1 MDAQKLL
8 DNFSTHLKNVIAKS
22 ISLAARLGKPQ
33 VELVHLLY
41 TLAEENGSLG
51 GELLKKFSLTPELI
65 SANADTFFMEEPALI
80 QEKISN
86 PVPNLSDA
94 SRGALEKA
102 LLRAHEEGHAYIGT
116 EHLLHGILTSK
127 NADIKKLFSTLS
139 VNTTELST
147 QLDISFHNAE
157 KFTQMGEVMEIFEEI
172 QGNNPVPENEDPTD
186 HSGST
191 LGGESEKLESMP
203 ASLTRDRKQTSAV
216 ALFTTN
222 LTHRQHTEKL
232 DPVIGREDEIDRM
245 INILSRRT
253 KNNPILVGE
262 PGVGKTA
269 IVEGLAKRIAEGAV
283 PDILKR
289 KKILSLDLTLLVAGT
304 IYRGEFEA
312 RLKQIIDECAKNPNY
327 ILFIDELHNIIG
339 AGSNQGTMDAAN
351 ILKPALARGL
361 LRCIGATTYDE
372 YKKYISSDPALER
385 RFQKIDVD
393 EPTDSEVTT
402 ILTGLKKQ
410 YENYHHVAILNEAV
424 EEAVRLSNRY
434 IHDNFQP
441 DKAIDLID
449 EAASSVKTKQ
459 KAPAPIAKVEALEKK
474 LEEYIEEKNRAI
486 VEERLKNAA
495 KIKDAITVLEK
506 KLIAAKNTATRQLK
520 KGNEIRPAVTKEHV
534 RDVLAK
540 KMHIDRQILSENE
553 WERLKT
559 LQTRLHQHIIGQDEV
574 LTEVVETLKMAELGI
589 RDTKKPYAS
598 FLFTGPSGVG
608 KTELAK
614 QLAAEL
620 YHDEKAFIR
629 LDMGEF
635 SEGNSTAKLLG
646 SPAGYIGYKDRNPF
660 LEKLKLRPYSVLL
673 FDEIDKAHPDIMKLL
688 LQILDEGEISDT
700 NGKKVRLSH
709 SIIIL
714 TSNIGAELYKSHG
727 IGFGEGNKDVIKHRE
742 SLIKTITHKL
752 KESLSAAL
760 MSRINTICVFNQ
772 LTEANVRD
780 IIAKH
785 IMKLSS
791 VLKESQHITI
801 VPDKDVLE
809 ALAKETRDKDLG
821 ARNIERKLERIIE
834 ELVIQVLTKKSAQ
847 NTASIGRQGKN
858 KSYTLTRKKDQYLLS

>member
-8 DNFSTHLKNVIAKS
+8 DNFSTHLKNTIARS
-22 ISLAARLGKPQ
+22 ISLAARLKKSQ
-33 VELVHLLY
+33 VELPHLLHAL
-41 TLAEENGSLG
+41 TEETGSIG
-51 GELLKKFSLTPELI
+51 SELLKKFSITPELI
-65 SANADTFFMEEPALI
+65 SDHLAEHFEEAHTTTSD
-80 QEKISN
+80 KVST
-86 PVPNLSDA
+86 PVPNLSTT
-94 SRGALEKA
+94 SRSALEKA
-102 LLRAHEEGHAYIGT
+102 LLRAHEEGHSYIGT
-116 EHLLHGILTSK
+116 EHLLFGILSLK
-127 NADIKKLFSTLS
+127 NKEIQELFTTLS
-139 VNTTELST
+139 VNVGELKA

-172 QGNNPVPENEDPTD
+172 QGTPLESTPEEETEDDEPEEQPPENSKPDT
-186 HSGST
+186 
-191 LGGESEKLESMP
+191 MP
-203 ASLTRDRKQTSAV
+203 ASLSRDRKQTSAV

-222 LTHRQHTEKL
+222 LTHRQHTEKI
-232 DPVIGREDEIDRM
+232 DPVIGREDEIERM
-245 INILSRRT
+245 INILSRRN

-269 IVEGLAKRIAEGAV
+269 IVEGLAKRIAEGDI

-312 RLKQIIDECAKNPNY
+312 RLKSIIDECGKNPNY

-351 ILKPALARGL
+351 ILKPALARGQ

-393 EPTDSEVTT
+393 EPNRDEVLT
-402 ILTGLKKQ
+402 ILTGVKKH
-410 YENYHHVAILNEAV
+410 YEGYHQVQILDDAIV
-424 EEAVRLSNRY
+424 EAVRLSNRY

-441 DKAIDLID
+441 DKALDLID

-459 KAPAPIAKVEALEKK
+459 KTPVSVAKFETLEKK
-474 LEEYIEEKNRAI
+474 LEEYIEKKNQAI
-486 VEERLKNAA
+486 AEERLKDAA
-495 KIKDAITVLEK
+495 KIKDTITALEK
-506 KLIAAKNTATRQLK
+506 KLARAKNAAEKTSK
-520 KGNEIRPAVTKEHV
+520 KKILTLPSVTVEHV
-534 RDVLAK
+534 RDVLSK
-540 KMHIDRQILSENE
+540 KMHIDRTMLNQNE
-553 WERLKT
+553 WEQLKT
-559 LQTRLHQHIIGQDEV
+559 LKEKLKTHIMGQDEV
-574 LTEVVETLKMAELGI
+574 LEEVVETLKMAELGI
-589 RDTKKPYAS
+589 RDSKKPYAS

-614 QLAAEL
+614 QLAEAL
-620 YHDEKAFIR
+620 YHDAKAFIR

-673 FDEIDKAHPDIMKLL
+673 FDEIDKAHPDVMKLL

-700 NGKKVRLSH
+700 NGKKVKLTH

-714 TSNIGAELYKSHG
+714 TSNIGAELYKSQG
-727 IGFGEGNKDVIKHRE
+727 IGFGDTHK
-742 SLIKTITHKL
+742 STIETRHTLEKAIMGKL
-752 KESLSAAL
+752 KEGFSSAL
-760 MSRINTICVFNQ
+760 MSRINAVCVFNQ
-772 LTEANVRD
+772 LTEADVRN
-780 IIAKH
+780 IILKHIAK
-785 IMKLSS
+785 LSNS
-791 VLKESQHITI
+791 LNESQQITI
-801 VPDKDVLE
+801 ATDTDALE
-809 ALAKETRDKDLG
+809 ALARETRDKDLG

-834 ELVIQVLTKKSAQ
+834 QLVIDILSKKKKKA
-847 NTASIGRQGKN
+847 
-858 KSYTLTRKKDQYLLS
+858 YTLTRKKDEYLLS

>member
-8 DNFSTHLKNVIAKS
+8 DNFSTHLKNVIARS
-22 ISLAARLGKPQ
+22 ISLAARLGKSQ
-33 VELVHLLY
+33 VELPHVLHALS
-41 TLAEENGSLG
+41 EEVGSIG
-51 GELLKKFSLTPELI
+51 GELLKKFSITPELI
-65 SANADTFFMEEPALI
+65 AANAHAHFEQDAPQI
-80 QEKISN
+80 QGNLSSA
-86 PVPNLSDA
+86 VPNLNHA

-102 LLRAHEEGHAYIGT
+102 LLRAHEEGHSYIGT
-116 EHLLHGILTSK
+116 EHLLFGILSSK
-127 NADIKKLFSTLS
+127 DKHTQELFEHLS
-139 VNTTELST
+139 VNTAELQT
-147 QLDISFHNAE
+147 QLDLSFHNAD

-172 QGNNPVPENEDPTD
+172 QGSTPPSTEEDEEVEAPSLENQKPENI
-186 HSGST
+186 
-191 LGGESEKLESMP
+191 P
-203 ASLTRDRKQTSAV
+203 ASFSRDRKQTSAI
-216 ALFTTN
+216 ALFTNN

-232 DPVIGREDEIDRM
+232 DPVIGREDEIERM

-269 IVEGLAKRIAEGAV
+269 IVEGLAKRIAEGTV
-283 PDILKR
+283 PDILQR

-351 ILKPALARGL
+351 ILKPALARGQ

-385 RFQKIDVD
+385 RFQKIDVE
-393 EPTDSEVTT
+393 EPHNLEVVT
-402 ILTGLKKQ
+402 ILKGIRKQ
-410 YENYHHVAILNEAV
+410 YEQYHHVIISDETI
-424 EEAVRLSNRY
+424 EEAVKLSNRY

-441 DKAIDLID
+441 DKSIDLID

-459 KAPAPIAKVEALEKK
+459 KAPTAIAKLHTLEQK
-474 LEEYIEEKNRAI
+474 LEEYTDEKNKAI
-486 VEERLKNAA
+486 AEERLKDAV
-495 KIKDAITVLEK
+495 KIKDKITAREK
-506 KLIAAKNTATRQLK
+506 KIASLTATSQK
-520 KGNEIRPAVTKEHV
+520 KNKKHLSLRFEVTPEHV
-534 RDVLAK
+534 RDVLSK
-540 KMHIDRQILSENE
+540 KMHINRDILNQNE

-559 LQTRLHQHIIGQDEV
+559 LPDRLKNHIIGQPEV

-614 QLAAEL
+614 RLAEEL

-673 FDEIDKAHPDIMKLL
+673 FDEIDKAHPDVLKLL
-688 LQILDEGEISDT
+688 LQILDEGEISDV
-700 NGKKVRLSH
+700 NGKKVKLSH
-709 SIIIL
+709 SIVVL
-714 TSNIGAELYKSHG
+714 TSNIGSELYKSHG
-727 IGFGEGNKDVIKHRE
+727 IGFGETATHTPEHRNN
-742 SLIKTITHKL
+742 LVKTITQKL
-752 KESLSAAL
+752 KEALSSAL
-760 MSRINTICVFNQ
+760 LSRINTICVFNQ
-772 LTEANVRD
+772 LTSQDVRD
-780 IIAKH
+780 IVQKH
-785 IMKLSS
+785 LVKLTHT
-791 VLKESQHITI
+791 LKESQHITI
-801 VPDKDVLE
+801 THDSLALE
-809 ALAKETRDKDLG
+809 ALTKETRDKDLG
-821 ARNIERKLERIIE
+821 ARNIERKLERILE
-834 ELVIQVLTKKSAQ
+834 ALVIDALSKK
-847 NTASIGRQGKN
+847 GK
-858 KSYTLTRKKDQYLLS
+858 KTYTLTHKKDQYLLS

>member
-22 ISLAARLGKPQ
+22 ISLAARLGKSH
-33 VELVHLLY
+33 VDVVHLLY
-41 TLAEENGSLG
+41 TLAEENGSIG

-65 SANADTFFMEEPALI
+65 SSTASAFFLEDPGLI

-102 LLRAHEEGHAYIGT
+102 LLRAHDEGHAYIGT
-116 EHLLHGILTSK
+116 EHLLHGILLSK
-127 NADIKKLFSTLS
+127 NKDIKELFDTLS
-139 VNTTELST
+139 VNTSELST
-147 QLDISFHNAE
+147 QLDSSFHTAQ

-172 QGNNPVPENEDPTD
+172 QGTTPILPTEEDISEDEDLPTQN
-186 HSGST
+186 
-191 LGGESEKLESMP
+191 GESTADKPDVMP
-203 ASLTRDRKQTSAV
+203 ASLTRDRKQASAI
-216 ALFTTN
+216 ALFTTT
-222 LTHRQHTEKL
+222 LTNHQHTVHL

-269 IVEGLAKRIAEGAV
+269 IVEGLAKRIAEGTV

-393 EPTDSEVTT
+393 EPTHTEVLT
-402 ILTGLKKQ
+402 ILKGVRKH
-410 YENYHHVAILNEAV
+410 YENYHVVEILDETI
-424 EEAVRLSNRY
+424 EEAVGLSNRY

-459 KAPAPIAKVEALEKK
+459 KAPVSVAKVHALEKK
-474 LEEYIEEKNRAI
+474 LEEYIEEKNKAI
-486 VEERLKNAA
+486 AEERLKSAA
-495 KIKDAITVLEK
+495 KLKDLITSLEK
-506 KLIAAKNTATRQLK
+506 KITTAKKSADRESKQGKETRAK
-520 KGNEIRPAVTKEHV
+520 VTKEHV
-534 RDVLAK
+534 REVLAK
-540 KMHIDRQILSENE
+540 KMHINRQLLDQNE
-553 WERLKT
+553 WDRLKT
-559 LQTRLHQHIIGQDEV
+559 LKARLQQHIIGQDEV

-589 RDTKKPYAS
+589 RDTKKPFAS
-598 FLFTGPSGVG
+598 LLFTGPSGVG
-608 KTELAK
+608 KTELARR
-614 QLAAEL
+614 LAEEL

-673 FDEIDKAHPDIMKLL
+673 FDEIDKAHPDVMKLL

-700 NGKKVRLSH
+700 NGKKVKLSH

-727 IGFGEGNKDVIKHRE
+727 IGFGEGNKDSNKQRE
-742 SLIKTITHKL
+742 MLIKTITHKL

-760 MSRINTICVFNQ
+760 MSRISTVCVFNQ
-772 LTEANVRD
+772 LTEANVKD
-780 IIAKH
+780 IIQKH
-785 IMKLSS
+785 ITKLSHL
-791 VLKESQHITI
+791 LKETQHITI
-801 VPDKDVLE
+801 APDNAVLE
-809 ALAKETRDKDLG
+809 ALARETSDKDLG

-834 ELVIQVLTKKSAQ
+834 ELVINAIQTKK
-847 NTASIGRQGKN
+847 K
-858 KSYTLTRKKDQYLLS
+858 KHYTLTRKKDQYLLS

>member
-8 DNFSTHLKNVIAKS
+8 DNFSTHLKNTIARS
-22 ISLAARLGKPQ
+22 ISLAARLKKPE
-33 VELVHLLY
+33 VELPHLLY
-41 TLAEENGSLG
+41 ALTEETGSIG
-51 GELLKKFSLTPELI
+51 GELLKKFSITPELI
-65 SANADTFFMEEPALI
+65 SAHLEKTF
-80 QEKISN
+80 QEAEVTAPDHVSI
-86 PVPNLSDA
+86 PVPNLSTA
-94 SRGALEKA
+94 SRSALEKA
-102 LLRAHEEGHAYIGT
+102 LLRAHEEGHSYIGT
-116 EHLLHGILTSK
+116 EHLLFGILSLK
-127 NADIKKLFSTLS
+127 NSEIQGLFSTLS
-139 VNTTELST
+139 VNVGELKS

-172 QGNNPVPENEDPTD
+172 QGTPLESANEPDEEETEEPAPENSKPDT
-186 HSGST
+186 
-191 LGGESEKLESMP
+191 MP

-222 LTHRQHTEKL
+222 LTHRQHTEKI
-232 DPVIGREDEIDRM
+232 DPVIGRDDEIERM
-245 INILSRRT
+245 INILSRRN

-269 IVEGLAKRIAEGAV
+269 IVEGLAKRIAEGDI

-312 RLKQIIDECAKNPNY
+312 RLKSIIDECAKNPNY

-351 ILKPALARGL
+351 ILKPALARGQ

-393 EPTDSEVTT
+393 EPSRDAVLT
-402 ILTGLKKQ
+402 ILTGLRKH
-410 YENYHHVAILNEAV
+410 YEQYHHVEIQDEALA
-424 EEAVRLSNRY
+424 EAVRLSNRY

-449 EAASSVKTKQ
+449 EASSSVKTKQ
-459 KAPAPIAKVEALEKK
+459 KTPTPIAKFETLEKK
-474 LEEYIEEKNRAI
+474 LEEYIEKKNQAI
-486 VEERLKNAA
+486 ADERLKDAA
-495 KIKDAITVLEK
+495 KIKDAITALEK
-506 KLIAAKNTATRQLK
+506 KLQSAKKAAEKTSK
-520 KGNEIRPAVTKEHV
+520 KKLVNLPSVTHEHV
-534 RDVLAK
+534 RDVLSK
-540 KMHIDRQILSENE
+540 KMHIDRSMLNQNE
-553 WERLKT
+553 WEQLKT
-559 LQTRLHQHIIGQDEV
+559 LKEKLKVHIMGQDEV
-574 LTEVVETLKMAELGI
+574 LEEVVETLKMAELGI
-589 RDTKKPYAS
+589 RDSKKPYAS

-614 QLAAEL
+614 QLAEAL
-620 YHDEKAFIR
+620 YHDSKAFIR

-673 FDEIDKAHPDIMKLL
+673 FDEIDKAHPDVMKLL

-700 NGKKVRLSH
+700 NGKKVKLAH

-714 TSNIGAELYKSHG
+714 TSNIGAELYKSQG
-727 IGFGEGNKDVIKHRE
+727 IGFGDTHKSSTE
-742 SLIKTITHKL
+742 SRHTLEKAIMGKL
-752 KESLSAAL
+752 KEGFSSAL
-760 MSRINTICVFNQ
+760 MSRINAVCIFNQ
-772 LTEANVRD
+772 LTEADVRN
-780 IIAKH
+780 IILKHIAK
-785 IMKLSS
+785 LSNS
-791 VLKESQHITI
+791 LNESQQITI
-801 VPDKDVLE
+801 ATDTDALE
-809 ALAKETRDKDLG
+809 ALARETRDKDLG

-834 ELVIQVLTKKSAQ
+834 QLVIDVISKKKKKA
-847 NTASIGRQGKN
+847 
-858 KSYTLTRKKDQYLLS
+858 YTLTRKKDQYLLS

>member
-8 DNFSTHLKNVIAKS
+8 DNFSTHLKNTIARS
-22 ISLAARLGKPQ
+22 IALAARLRKTQ
-33 VELVHLLY
+33 VEIPHLLHAL
-41 TLAEENGSLG
+41 TEESGSIG
-51 GELLKKFSLTPELI
+51 SELLKKFSITPELI
-65 SANADTFFMEEPALI
+65 SSHLPHHFEEQDTTTHKTSAGVSA
-80 QEKISN
+80 Q
-86 PVPNLSDA
+86 VPNLSEQ
-94 SRGALEKA
+94 SRSALEKA
-102 LLRAHEEGHAYIGT
+102 LLRAHEEGHSYIGT
-116 EHLLHGILTSK
+116 EHLLSGILSLQNK
-127 NADIKKLFSTLS
+127 EIQELCATLS
-139 VNTTELST
+139 INVNELNS
-147 QLDISFHNAE
+147 QIDISFHNAE

-172 QGNNPVPENEDPTD
+172 QGAPLETPREEDT
-186 HSGST
+186 H
-191 LGGESEKLESMP
+191 EESMP
-203 ASLTRDRKQTSAV
+203 ENNAPEVAPTSLSRDRKQTSAV

-222 LTHRQHTEKL
+222 LTHRQYTEKI
-232 DPVIGREDEIDRM
+232 DPVIGRDDEIERM
-245 INILSRRT
+245 INILSRRN

-269 IVEGLAKRIAEGAV
+269 IVEGLARRIGEGDV

-312 RLKQIIDECAKNPNY
+312 RLKSIIDECAKNPNY

-351 ILKPALARGL
+351 ILKPALARGQ

-393 EPTDSEVTT
+393 EPNRDEVLT
-402 ILTGLKKQ
+402 ILTGVRKQ
-410 YENYHHVAILNEAV
+410 YEKYHHVHILDSALA
-424 EEAVRLSNRY
+424 EAVRLSNRY

-459 KAPAPIAKVEALEKK
+459 KTPIPVAKLETLEKK
-474 LEEYIEEKNRAI
+474 LEEYTEKKNQAI
-486 VEERLKNAA
+486 ASERLKDAA
-495 KIKDAITVLEK
+495 KIKDTITALEK
-506 KLIAAKNTATRQLK
+506 KILIAKKAAEKNAKK
-520 KGNEIRPAVTKEHV
+520 KIISAPIVSEEHV
-534 RDVLAK
+534 RDVLSK
-540 KMHIDRQILSENE
+540 KMHIDRDILNQNE
-553 WERLKT
+553 WDRLKMLKEKLT
-559 LQTRLHQHIIGQDEV
+559 HHIIGQDEV
-574 LTEVVETLKMAELGI
+574 LEEVVETLKMSELGI
-589 RDTKKPYAS
+589 RDHKKPYAS

-614 QLAAEL
+614 RLAEEL

-635 SEGNSTAKLLG
+635 SEGHSTAKLLG

-673 FDEIDKAHPDIMKLL
+673 FDEIDKAHPDVMKLL

-700 NGKKVRLSH
+700 NGKKVKLTH

-714 TSNIGAELYKSHG
+714 TSNIGAELYKSQG
-727 IGFGEGNKDVIKHRE
+727 IGFGDTRTSNIESRKTLEKVIM
-742 SLIKTITHKL
+742 SKL
-752 KESLSAAL
+752 KEGFSSAL
-760 MSRINTICVFNQ
+760 MSRISATCVFNQ
-772 LTEANVRD
+772 LTEVDVRN
-780 IIAKH
+780 IILKHIAK
-785 IMKLSS
+785 LSDS
-791 VLKESQHITI
+791 LTESQHIAIAT
-801 VPDKDVLE
+801 DTAALD
-809 ALAKETRDKDLG
+809 ALARETRDKDLG

-834 ELVIQVLTKKSAQ
+834 ELVITVLGKKSTKQ
-847 NTASIGRQGKN
+847 SSGPREKKKT
-858 KSYTLTRKKDQYLLS
+858 YTLTRKKDEYLLS

>member
-8 DNFSTHLKNVIAKS
+8 DNFSTHLKNVIARS
-22 ISLAARLGKPQ
+22 ISLAARLQRSQ
-33 VELVHLLY
+33 VELPHLLY
-41 TLAEENGSLG
+41 TLTEESGSIG

-65 SANADTFFMEEPALI
+65 SSTATKFFVEEESSSSVNAS
-80 QEKISN
+80 Q
-86 PVPNLSDA
+86 PVPSLSES

-116 EHLLHGILTSK
+116 EHLLHGILIST
-127 NADIKKLFSTLS
+127 NPAIKELFSTLS
-139 VNTTELST
+139 INTTELLA

-172 QGNNPVPENEDPTD
+172 QDTQREGHTEEDHDIHEANEPESSKTD
-186 HSGST
+186 T
-191 LGGESEKLESMP
+191 MP
-203 ASLTRDRKQTSAV
+203 ASLTRDRKQTSAT

-232 DPVIGREDEIDRM
+232 DPVIGRDDEIERM

-269 IVEGLAKRIAEGAV
+269 IVEGLAKRIAEGEV
-283 PDILKR
+283 PDILKQ

-393 EPTDSEVTT
+393 EPKFDEVLT
-402 ILTGLKKQ
+402 ILTGIRKQ
-410 YENYHHVAILNEAV
+410 YETYHRVTILDEALAEAV
-424 EEAVRLSNRY
+424 HLSNRY

-441 DKAIDLID
+441 DKSIDLID

-459 KAPAPIAKVEALEKK
+459 KSSVRNTKVYELEKK

-486 VEERLKNAA
+486 TEERLKDAA
-495 KIKDAITVLEK
+495 KLKDAITLLEK
-506 KLIAAKNTATRQLK
+506 KIITAKKTAARESKRVKEVL
-520 KGNEIRPAVTKEHV
+520 PMVTKEHV

-540 KMHIDRQILSENE
+540 KMHIDRSLLQQNE
-553 WERLKT
+553 WERLST
-559 LQTRLHQHIIGQDEV
+559 LKNRLQQHIIGQDEV

-589 RDTKKPYAS
+589 RDTKKPFAS

-608 KTELAK
+608 KTELARR
-614 QLAAEL
+614 LAEEL
-620 YHDEKAFIR
+620 YHDDKAFIR

-673 FDEIDKAHPDIMKLL
+673 FDEIDKAHGDVMKLL

-700 NGKKVRLSH
+700 NGKKVKLSH
-709 SIIIL
+709 SIVIL

-727 IGFGEGNKDVIKHRE
+727 IGFGEGNKNIHTQRE
-742 SLIKTITHKL
+742 ALIKTITHRL
-752 KESLSAAL
+752 KESFSSAL
-760 MSRINTICVFNQ
+760 MSRINTVCIFNQ
-772 LTEANVRD
+772 LNEADVRS
-780 IIAKH
+780 IVAKH

-791 VLKESQHITI
+791 ALKDSRQITI
-801 VPDKDVLE
+801 TPDPDVLE
-809 ALAKETRDKDLG
+809 VLARETRDKDLG

-834 ELVIQVLTKKSAQ
+834 ELVINVIQKKSAKGGS
-847 NTASIGRQGKN
+847 ASGGKN
-858 KSYTLTRKKDQYLLS
+858 YTLTRKKDQYLLN

>member
-8 DNFSTHLKNVIAKS
+8 DNFSTHLKNVIARA
-22 ISLAARLGKPQ
+22 ISLAARLKKPQ
-33 VELVHLLY
+33 VELMHLLY
-41 TLAEENGSLG
+41 TLSEENGSIG
-51 GELLKKFSLTPELI
+51 GELLKKFSITPELI
-65 SANADTFFMEEPALI
+65 SSSTTGIFFAEDASPILGGES
-80 QEKISN
+80 K
-86 PVPNLSDA
+86 PVPSLSDS

-127 NADIKKLFSTLS
+127 NTDIKELFSSLS
-139 VNTTELST
+139 VNMTELLS
-147 QLDISFHNAE
+147 QLDASFHNAE

-172 QGNNPVPENEDPTD
+172 QGTD
-186 HSGST
+186 ARSSEE
-191 LGGESEKLESMP
+191 ESEGDDEPVEVEPPKTDTMP
-203 ASLTRDRKQTSAV
+203 ASLTRDRKQTSAI
-216 ALFTTN
+216 ALFTTT

-269 IVEGLAKRIAEGAV
+269 IVEGLAKRIAEGTV
-283 PDILKR
+283 PDILKQ

-312 RLKQIIDECAKNPNY
+312 RLKQIIDECAKNSNF

-393 EPTDSEVTT
+393 EPKFDEVLT
-402 ILTGLKKQ
+402 ILSGVRKQ
-410 YENYHHVAILNEAV
+410 YENYHTVTILDEAL

-459 KAPAPIAKVEALEKK
+459 KASVPIAKVYALEKK
-474 LEEYIEEKNRAI
+474 LEEYTEEKNRAI
-486 VEERLKNAA
+486 TEERLKSAA
-495 KIKDAITVLEK
+495 KLKDTITVLEK
-506 KLIAAKNTATRQLK
+506 KIISAKNTAARYLK
-520 KGNEIRPAVTKEHV
+520 RHKHILPPVTKEQV

-540 KMHIDRQILSENE
+540 KMHIDRTILDQNE
-553 WERLKT
+553 WERLRT
-559 LQTRLHQHIIGQDEV
+559 LKDRLQHHIIGQDEV

-589 RDTKKPYAS
+589 RDTKKPFAS

-614 QLAAEL
+614 RLAEEL

-673 FDEIDKAHPDIMKLL
+673 FDEVDKAHPDILKLL

-700 NGKKVRLSH
+700 NGKKVKLSH
-709 SIIIL
+709 SIVIL

-727 IGFGEGNKDVIKHRE
+727 IGFDEGNKDINKQRE
-742 SLIKTITHKL
+742 VLIKTIMHRL
-752 KESLSAAL
+752 KEGFSSAL
-760 MSRINTICVFNQ
+760 MSRINTVCIFNQ
-772 LTEANVRD
+772 LNQTDVRK
-780 IIAKH
+780 IVAKH
-785 IMKLSS
+785 IMKLSAT
-791 VLKESQHITI
+791 LQESQHITI
-801 VPDKDVLE
+801 TPDTEVLE
-809 ALAKETRDKDLG
+809 VLAQETRDKDLG

-834 ELVIQVLTKKSAQ
+834 ELVIEVLQKKS
-847 NTASIGRQGKN
+847 TKDGTTSRGKKKN
-858 KSYTLTRKKDQYLLS
+858 YTLTRKKDQYFLN